1 LDSVFKFSG
10 TEVELDEMG
19 ERKFIFYFCLT
30 LSKDV
35 VPLHPLPIG
44 GFEKEAS
51 KNRKMLS
58 LQSF

>member
-1 LDSVFKFSG
+1 MLDSVFKFSG
-10 TEVELDEMG
+10 AEVELDGKE

-44 GFEKEAS
+44 GFEK
-51 KNRKMLS
+51 
-58 LQSF
+58 